1 MTFILGAKCA
11 DGVVLVADRKITI
24 IDNTGMHFRFR
35 NKLFAELRH
44 VVFGSSGSTGNY
56 ELFRGRVRNHIQ
68 NNTVA
73 IDDVMLVL
81 SDQTFN
87 LNERYRY
94 RNDTVFDVLVGI
106 AYPDRESTL
115 TYIDTYGLPNAV
127 ETYQTIGMGAR
138 YSKPFLKEAW
148 NVDLTMEQVAEIGY
162 FIIRYIEKLGL
173 DLSVGLDNENPQVW
187 YIPNRY
193 EENEQHQ
200 VIRNDDR
207 PASNEELDRI
217 LIRVERR
224 LKKHEKHLSKLFE
237 PASFN
242 T

>member
-56 ELFRGRVRNHIQ
+56 ELFRGRVRNHIRS
-68 NNTVA
+68 NTVA
-73 IDDVMLVL
+73 IDDVTLVL

-87 LNERYRY
+87 LNDRYRY
-94 RNDTVFDVLVGI
+94 RSDTVFDVLVGI
-106 AYPDRESTL
+106 VYRDRESIL
-115 TYIDTYGLPNAV
+115 TYINAYGLTDRV
-127 ETYQTIGMGAR
+127 ETYQTIGIGAK
-138 YSKPFLKEAW
+138 YSKLFLEKAW
-148 NVDLTMEQVAEIGY
+148 NAESTMEQVAEIGY

-173 DLSVGLDNENPQVW
+173 DLSVGLDNDNPQVW

-200 VIRNDDR
+200 VVRNDDR
-207 PASNEELDRI
+207 QASNEELDRI
-217 LIRVERR
+217 SIRVEKR
-224 LKKHEKHLSKLFE
+224 LKKHENHLAKLFR
-237 PASFN
+237 
-242 T
+242 